1 MAPRLRD
8 TLLLTLTAAA
18 GSVDAISFI
27 GLERVFTA
35 NMTGNLVL
43 LGLAIGQ
50 GQLLGS
56 LRSVIAFLCFSVGV
70 MVGARVTGRAQETAV
85 WPRRVTLTV
94 AIELALLAVFAAGWA
109 AAGDRPGAFNTDL
122 LIALAAAA
130 MGVQTAAAHRLSVP
144 GVSTTFVTG
153 TLTSL
158 MTELAG
164 MAPQRSR
171 WTRWAGTLACLVVGA
186 ATAAA
191 VMITWRPGAPLVTVL
206 LVGLVAV
213 VGIRKPD
220 E

>member
-18 GSVDAISFI
+18 GSVDAISLI

-56 LRSVIAFLCFSVGV
+56 LRSVIAFLCFSVGILA
-70 MVGARVTGRAQETAV
+70 GARVTGRPHETAV

-94 AIELALLAVFAAGWA
+94 GIELALLVVFAAGWA
-109 AAGDRPGAFNTDL
+109 AAGDRPGTFNTDL

-130 MGVQTAAAHRLSVP
+130 MGVQTAAARSLSVP
-144 GVSTTFVTG
+144 GVATTFVTG

-158 MTELAG
+158 MAELAG
-164 MAPQRSR
+164 MAPLRSR
-171 WTRWAGTLACLVVGA
+171 WTRWAGTLAFLVVGA
-186 ATAAA
+186 AAAAA
-191 VMITWRPGAPLVTVL
+191 VMIAWRPGAPLVTVL